1 MIQLSTINS
10 NAAMCNKTSPS
21 SIYRCLTQSMRPAQK
36 PINITI
42 GLVVYYPLKV
52 DIKPI
57 PCLLACLKLLFYS
70 HTESAAVSDF
80 AMPRDRSGTWH
91 TSQLTTNRSISMN
104 EEKIRKASMP
114 GRNDKPFASRPTQ
127 LTVVSVPL

>member
-1 MIQLSTINS
+1 
-10 NAAMCNKTSPS
+10 
-21 SIYRCLTQSMRPAQK
+21 MRPAQK

-42 GLVVYYPLKV
+42 SLVVYYLLKV
-52 DIKPI
+52 DIK
-57 PCLLACLKLLFYS
+57 LKLLFYS

-80 AMPRDRSGTWH
+80 AMSRDRSGTWH
-91 TSQLTTNRSISMN
+91 TSQLTTNRSMSMN